1 VPSES
6 GSAGPVQSYH
16 NCSANDSV
24 WCVPSPVR
32 RLHVPLM

>member
-6 GSAGPVQSYH
+6 GSAGPVQSY